1 LGDVGAPASDR
12 TVRPVF
18 AADALAGRR
27 ALVTGG
33 TRGIGRAIALALAR
47 AGAVVTATW
56 ATREHDAE
64 DAGRALAA
72 FGDAHCVRR
81 CDVRERA
88 AVIALFAEMKELG
101 GTDVLVNNAAIARDA
116 LLMLLAD
123 EAWDDVLD
131 TNLTG
136 PFLCTRAALRGMI
149 AKRWGRIV
157 NVISPAGLA
166 GKAGAANYAASKGG
180 LLSMTRSLAREV
192 ARNKIRVNCVAPG
205 FVDTDMVAEMDAE
218 VKRHL
223 IQSVPMQRA
232 IAADEVAAAI
242 AFLLSDDASAI
253 TGQVLCVDGGWS
265 A

>member
-1 LGDVGAPASDR
+1 VGAPASDC

-192 ARNKIRVNCVAPG
+192 ARFGITVNAVCPG
-205 FVDTDMVAEMDAE
+205 LVETPLLDALPAQVRGEMLAQIPLGRTARPEEIADA
-218 VKRHL
+218 VVFL
-223 IQSVPMQRA
+223 TST
-232 IAADEVAAAI
+232 AA
-242 AFLLSDDASAI
+242 SYI
-253 TGQVLCVDGGWS
+253 TGAMLAVDGGLVMT
-265 A
+265 